1 MAPCHPLSTAGAQ
14 ANGASPLPDC
24 HARHLRTRWQAVS
37 GVMFVNVVCGRLAER
52 PIRSGQL
59 QHSPALHRPGGLPTA

>member
-1 MAPCHPLSTAGAQ
+1 
-14 ANGASPLPDC
+14 
-24 HARHLRTRWQAVS
+24 LRTRWQAVS

-59 QHSPALHRPGGLPTA
+59 QHSPALHRPGGLTTA